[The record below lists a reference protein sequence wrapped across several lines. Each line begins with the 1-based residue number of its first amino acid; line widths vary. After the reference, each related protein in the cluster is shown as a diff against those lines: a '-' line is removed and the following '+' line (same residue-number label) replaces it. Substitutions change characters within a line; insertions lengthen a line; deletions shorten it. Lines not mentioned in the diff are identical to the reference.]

1 MKQLDYDNLTA
12 VLWSVGYCF
21 SLVLFTGIFNA
32 LGIKPTVTV
41 PVMVVVLPFLVGI
54 ALSILERQ
62 VRGTTR
68 G

>member
-12 VLWSVGYCF
+12 VLWSLGYCL
-21 SLVLFTGIFNA
+21 SLVLLTGVFDA

-41 PVMVVVLPFLVGI
+41 PVMVVALPFLVGI
-54 ALSILERQ
+54 ALSILERLI
-62 VRGTTR
+62 RGTTH